1 MTQVALGEE
10 RTPYTRCT
18 ISMYMLTWPNE
29 LTKRAP
35 DDWKCPVC
43 DAGKKLF
50 RQLAGKGSA
59 AAG

>member
-1 MTQVALGEE
+1 LYDIFVYVNWL
-10 RTPYTRCT
+10 
-18 ISMYMLTWPNE
+18 NE

-43 DAGKKLF
+43 GAGKKLF